1 MNFMSISC
9 LLFCFY
15 IFPQAARRYYSYIVI
30 MWCGDGSI
38 PKIIN
43 KVPCR
48 VMGGGEKTGRWQL
61 WSWWYDNKVLNGGNG
76 WGHRSEEQHKQDS
89 RMTSDGFG
97 EVRRESVVFDGL
109 WFPCQEKQTVLRQK

>member
-1 MNFMSISC
+1 MMTIYFSFYYTWGLILGLLKSCYSVVLPMNFMSISC

-30 MWCGDGSI
+30 MWCGDGSV

-61 WSWWYDNKVLNGGNG
+61 WSWWCDNKGLNGGNG
-76 WGHRSEEQHKQDS
+76 WGH
-89 RMTSDGFG
+89 T
-97 EVRRESVVFDGL
+97 
-109 WFPCQEKQTVLRQK
+109 LRDNTNKTPA